1 MSQIELPKAYNP
13 ADFEDRLYQFWLDH
27 DLFAPRG
34 EGEPFVVAIPP
45 PNVTGVLH
53 MGHGLNNSLQDA
65 LIRYWR
71 MKGRATLWV
80 PGTDHAGIATQQ
92 VVENLLRKEG
102 KSRHDLG
109 RSAFIDRTWKVKEE
123 HHRIISQ
130 QLRKIGASLDWKRE
144 RFTMDEGLNHAVRH
158 VFVTLHERGLIY
170 KGRYLVNWD
179 PDAQTAISDDEVEY
193 KEVQGTLYHIRYPFS
208 DGSGFIELAT
218 TRPETLLGDVAVAV
232 HPSDERYSALVGKHL
247 KLPIVD
253 REIPLLAD
261 PFVDKDFGTGAV
273 KITPA
278 HDPNDFETGR
288 RHNLEQINIL
298 NPDGTLGPNVPA
310 RYSGLTTKKAR
321 EKIVSELTELGLF
334 VEGVAHKHQVGH
346 AQRSGAIVEPYL
358 SEQWFVRMKP
368 LAEKAMYALK
378 TDQIRFYPKRYES
391 TYTTWMEGIR
401 DWCISRQ
408 LWWGHQIPVWTC
420 DTCSHVHVRMEAP
433 QACESCTSAQLTQDA
448 DVLDTWF
455 SSWLW
460 PFSTLGWPEKTPD
473 LERYYPTTAV
483 VTAYDIIFFWVA
495 RMVMAGMEFTGKA
508 PFRDIYM
515 TPLVRDA
522 KGRKMSKS
530 LGNGIDPL
538 EVVEEFGAD
547 ALKFTMVYLSS
558 QGQDINLDKE
568 GFKLGSKFANKVW
581 NASRYLLMNIPEE
594 GVLPPDQLTKNGADL
609 WIESRLNAAIRA
621 VDSAM
626 LAYRYNDMGHTVYEF
641 FWNDFCD
648 WYIEATKL
656 ELYSDQPRRKQQA
669 ASKLVHLLEESLRLM
684 HPFLSFITEEIYQKL
699 PGHALSLVTAPYPVA
714 TPDRD
719 HAETEAAFLA
729 LQNLVGGIR
738 RVRSEFA
745 IDPARDIEVFV
756 SLEKGF
762 VHAGFLKENRDL
774 VAQFSGSEHLKF
786 TESQQKPLGAVT
798 VVNRGSESWVLVR
811 DVVDLPK
818 ELIKLSKSIE
828 KSKDYIAIVENKL
841 SNQAFVLSAPAEIV
855 AAERVKLVE
864 ARDTLNRLQAYQQE
878 LGGQG

>member
-1 MSQIELPKAYNP
+1 MSQIELPKSYNP
-13 ADFEDRLYQFWLDH
+13 ADFEDRLYDFWMKN
-27 DLFAPRG
+27 DLFSPRG

-65 LIRYWR
+65 LVRYWR
-71 MKGRATLWV
+71 MKGRPTLWI

-92 VVENLLRKEG
+92 VVENQLRKEG
-102 KSRHDLG
+102 KTRHDLG
-109 RSAFIDRTWKVKEE
+109 RDAFVERTWKVKED
-123 HHRIISQ
+123 HHAIISQ
-130 QLRKIGASLDWKRE
+130 QLKKIGASLDWKRE

-158 VFVTLHERGLIY
+158 VFVTLHRRGLIY

-193 KEVQGTLYHIRYPFS
+193 KEVNGFLYHLRYPFA
-208 DGSGFIELAT
+208 DGSGFVQLAT

-232 HPSDERYSALVGKHL
+232 HPTDERYAGLIGKL
-247 KLPIVD
+247 LRLPVAD
-253 REIPLLAD
+253 RDIPLIAD
-261 PFVDKDFGTGAV
+261 PFVDKEFGTGAV

-278 HDPNDFETGR
+278 HDPNDFEAGR

-298 NPDGTLGPNVPA
+298 NPDGTLGPNVPE
-310 RYSGLTTKKAR
+310 RYAGLTTKAAR
-321 EKIVSELTELGLF
+321 EKIIAELTDLGLF
-334 VEGVAHKHQVGH
+334 VEAVPHKHQVGH

-368 LAEKAMYALK
+368 LAEKAMEALR
-378 TDQIRFYPKRYES
+378 TDQIRFYPKRYEA

-420 DTCSHVHVRMEAP
+420 DSCGHVHVEMEAP
-433 QACESCTSAQLTQDA
+433 SACQACSHANLTQDK

-460 PFSTLGWPEKTPD
+460 PFSTLGWPAETAD
-473 LERYYPTTAV
+473 LARFYPTTAV

-538 EVVEEFGAD
+538 EVVAEYGAD

-594 GVLPPDQLTKNGADL
+594 GILPPEQLVKNGVDL
-609 WIESRLNAAIRA
+609 WIEGRLNAAIRA
-621 VDSAM
+621 VDTAM
-626 LAYRYNDMGHTVYEF
+626 LNYRYNDMGHTVYEF

-648 WYIEATKL
+648 WYVEATKL
-656 ELYSDQPRRKQQA
+656 EFSSDDPKRRQQA

-699 PGHALSLVTAPYPVA
+699 PGHGFSLVTAPYPVA
-714 TPDRD
+714 TAERD
-719 HAETEAAFLA
+719 HPEIEAAFTA
-729 LQNLVGGIR
+729 LQGLVGGLR

-745 IDPARDIEVFV
+745 IDPAKDILVV
-756 SLEKGF
+756 
-762 VHAGFLKENRDL
+762 VNMHADAAHGAFLTEHRDL
-774 VAQFSGSEHLKF
+774 LALFAGSSKLSI
-786 TESQQKPLGAVT
+786 TTGATKPDGALT
-798 VVNRGSESWVLVR
+798 VVGKGYESWVVVR
-811 DVVDLPK
+811 EVIDVPK
-818 ELIKLSKSIE
+818 EIEKLAKTLIKTLAYVASVE
-828 KSKDYIAIVENKL
+828 KKL
-841 SNQAFVLSAPAEIV
+841 ANEAFVASAPAEIV
-855 AAERVKLVE
+855 EGERAKLAE
-864 ARDTLNRLQAYQQE
+864 ARDTLIRLSSYQEE
-878 LGGQG
+878 LRR

>member
-109 RSAFIDRTWKVKEE
+109 RSAFVDRTWKVKEE

-170 KGRYLVNWD
+170 KSRYLVNWD

-232 HPSDERYSALVGKHL
+232 HPSDERYSGLVGKHL
-247 KLPIVD
+247 KLPIAD

-368 LAEKAMYALK
+368 LAEKAMHALK

-460 PFSTLGWPEKTPD
+460 PFSTLGWPAKTPD

-719 HAETEAAFLA
+719 HPEAEAAFLA

-756 SLEKGF
+756 SLEKDF

-828 KSKDYIAIVENKL
+828 KSKDYIAIVEKKL

-878 LGGQG
+878 LGGLG

>member
-13 ADFEDRLYQFWLDH
+13 ADFEDRLYQFWQDN

-34 EGEPFVVAIPP
+34 DGEPFVVAIPP

-71 MKGRATLWV
+71 MKGRPTLWV

-92 VVENLLRKEG
+92 VVENQLRKEG

-109 RSAFIDRTWKVKEE
+109 RSAFVDRTWKVKEE

-144 RFTMDEGLNHAVRH
+144 RFTMDEGLNRAVRQ
-158 VFVTLHERGLIY
+158 VFVTLYERGLIY

-179 PDAQTAISDDEVEY
+179 PEAQTAISDDEVEY
-193 KEVQGTLYHIRYPFS
+193 KEVQGTLYHIRYPFA
-208 DGSGFIELAT
+208 DGSGFVELAT

-232 HPSDERYSALVGKHL
+232 HPTDQRYSGLIGKLL
-247 KLPIVD
+247 KLPIAD
-253 REIPLLAD
+253 REVPLLAD

-278 HDPNDFETGR
+278 HDPNDFEMGR
-288 RHNLEQINIL
+288 RHNLQQINIL

-310 RYSGLTTKKAR
+310 RYFGLTAKVAR
-321 EKIVSELTELGLF
+321 EKIVAELTELGLF
-334 VEGVAHKHQVGH
+334 VDAVPHKHQVGH
-346 AQRSGAIVEPYL
+346 AQRSGSIVEPYL

-368 LAEKAMYALK
+368 LAEKAMHALK

-420 DTCSHVHVRMEAP
+420 DSCGHVHVKMEAP
-433 QACESCTSAQLTQDA
+433 TNCEHCSASKLTQDE

-460 PFSTLGWPEKTPD
+460 PFSTLGWPEKTLD
-473 LERYYPTTAV
+473 FEKFYPTTAV

-558 QGQDINLDKE
+558 QGQDINLDKD

-581 NASRYLLMNIPEE
+581 NASRYLLMNIPEQ

-648 WYIEATKL
+648 WYIESTKL
-656 ELYSDQPRRKQQA
+656 ELYSEQPSRRRQA

-699 PGHALSLVTAPYPVA
+699 PGHALSLVIAPYPVA
-714 TPDRD
+714 HPDRD
-719 HAETEAAFLA
+719 HPEAEAAFGA
-729 LQNLVGGIR
+729 LQNLVAGIR

-745 IDPARDIEVFV
+745 IDPARDIEVVV
-756 SLEKGF
+756 SVEKNF
-762 VHAGFLKENRDL
+762 VHASFLRENRDL
-774 VAQFSGSEHLKF
+774 LAQFSGSERLRF
-786 TESQQKPLGAVT
+786 SEGEQKPAGAVT
-798 VVNRGSESWVLVR
+798 IVNRGSESWVLVR

-818 ELIKLSKSIE
+818 ELIKLAKSIE
-828 KSKDYIAIVENKL
+828 RSKDYISSVERKL
-841 SNQAFVLSAPAEIV
+841 SNQAFVNSAPAEV
-855 AAERVKLVE
+855 VDGERNKLVE
-864 ARDTLNRLQAYQQE
+864 AQGTLTRLEAYQHE
-878 LGGQG
+878 LSELA

>member
-13 ADFEDRLYQFWLDH
+13 ADFEDRLYQFWLDN
-27 DLFAPRG
+27 DLFSPRG

-65 LIRYWR
+65 LVRYWR
-71 MKGRATLWV
+71 MKGRPTLWV

-92 VVENLLRKEG
+92 VVENQLRKEG
-102 KSRHDLG
+102 KSRYDLG
-109 RSAFIDRTWKVKEE
+109 RKAFVERTWKVKED
-123 HHRIISQ
+123 HHAIISQ
-130 QLRKIGASLDWKRE
+130 QLKKIGASLDWKRE

-158 VFVTLHERGLIY
+158 VFVTLYERGLIY

-179 PDAQTAISDDEVEY
+179 PEAQTAISDDEVEY
-193 KEVQGTLYHIRYPFS
+193 KEVQGALYHIRYPFA
-208 DGSGFIELAT
+208 DGSGFVQLAT

-232 HPSDERYSALVGKHL
+232 HPTDERYAGLVGKLL
-247 KLPIVD
+247 KLPVAD

-261 PFVDKDFGTGAV
+261 GFVDKEFGTGAV

-278 HDPNDFETGR
+278 HDPNDFEAGR
-288 RHNLEQINIL
+288 RHNLAQINIL
-298 NPDGTLGPNVPA
+298 NPDGTLGPNVPE
-310 RYSGLTTKKAR
+310 RYMGLTTKAAR
-321 EKIVSELTELGLF
+321 EKIVAELTELGLF
-334 VEGVAHKHQVGH
+334 VEAVPHKHQVGH
-346 AQRSGAIVEPYL
+346 AQRSGAVVEPYL

-368 LAEKAMYALK
+368 LAEKAMEALR

-420 DTCSHVHVRMEAP
+420 DDCGQVHVKMEAP
-433 QACESCTSAQLTQDA
+433 TACEKCGKTALTQDP

-460 PFSTLGWPEKTPD
+460 PFSTLGWPEATPD
-473 LERYYPTTAV
+473 LAKYYPTTAV

-538 EVVEEFGAD
+538 EVVAEYGAD

-568 GFKLGSKFANKVW
+568 GFKLGSKFANKIW
-581 NASRYLLMNIPEE
+581 NASRYLLMNIPTE
-594 GVLPPDQLTKNGADL
+594 GILPPEQLSKNGVDL
-609 WIESRLNAAIRA
+609 WIEGRLNAAIRA
-621 VDSAM
+621 VDTAM
-626 LAYRYNDMGHTVYEF
+626 LAYKYNDMGHTVYEF

-648 WYIEATKL
+648 WYVEATKL
-656 ELYSDQPRRKQQA
+656 ELYADDPKRRQQA

-699 PGHALSLVTAPYPVA
+699 PGHAFSLVTAPYPVA
-714 TPDRD
+714 MTERD
-719 HAETEAAFLA
+719 HPEAEAAFGA
-729 LQNLVGGIR
+729 LQDLVGGIR

-745 IDPARDIEVFV
+745 IDPAKDIEVIV
-756 SLEKGF
+756 SLEKDYA
-762 VHAGFLKENRDL
+762 HAAFLNQNRAL
-774 VAQFSGSEHLKF
+774 VAQFAGSERLGF
-786 TESQQKPLGAVT
+786 AAGAPKPDGTVT
-798 VVNRGSESWVLVR
+798 VVGKGYETWVLVR
-811 DVVDLPK
+811 DVIDLPK
-818 ELIKLSKSIE
+818 ELDKLAKTLTKTKQYVQS
-828 KSKDYIAIVENKL
+828 VENKL
-841 SNQAFVLSAPAEIV
+841 SNQAFVNSAPADIV
-855 AAERVKLVE
+855 EGERKKLSE
-864 ARDTLNRLQAYQQE
+864 AQDSIRRLMAYQKE
-878 LGGQG
+878 LQG